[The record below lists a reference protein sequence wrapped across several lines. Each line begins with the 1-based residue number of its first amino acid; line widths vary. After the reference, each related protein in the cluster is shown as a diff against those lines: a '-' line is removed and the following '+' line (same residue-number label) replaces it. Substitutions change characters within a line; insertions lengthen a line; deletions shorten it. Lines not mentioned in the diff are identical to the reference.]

1 MSTIKLD
8 GLSSRELEA
17 LIAQASK
24 RKTQLARRKP
34 IEQVRQ
40 KLAAMAKAEGYTLQ
54 ELFGAGTQAKTLAGT
69 RATASKIP
77 PRARGASTRGSKVAP
92 KFRNPDNASQTWAGR
107 GQQPNWLAAEIARG
121 RSLSEFAISPG

>member
-24 RKTQLARRKP
+24 RKSQLARRKP
-34 IEQVRQ
+34 IDQVRQ
-40 KLAAMAKAEGYTLQ
+40 KIAAVAKAEGYTLQ
-54 ELFGAGTQAKTLAGT
+54 ELFGAGTQAKAPAGA
-69 RATASKIP
+69 RAAKPAART
-77 PRARGASTRGSKVAP
+77 RGASTKGSKVPA

-121 RSLSEFAISPG
+121 RSLSEFAIQS